1 MPQTVKLTEFTYA
14 RTAAPW
20 MTLPA
25 TQQPHWHAH
34 PEYDL
39 IAAELSGAL
48 PLVAHSEIREAKR
61 ALGLAALGEARVL
74 QLGDCAESFSDADP
88 ATTSRKV
95 RNVQRVAA
103 RLAERTGQ
111 QVARFGRMA
120 GQYAKPRS
128 SNFETVG
135 GIDLPSFRGELVNS
149 FEADVLA
156 RRHDPERMLKAYDAS
171 AVVIREVRA
180 HWMGSAEELAGGPW
194 VAHEA
199 LVLDYENPLIRV
211 DERTGEQ
218 FLTSTHFPWIGERT
232 RQLGNAHVSMFA
244 AIANPIG
251 VKVGPTADPETV
263 VRLCQ
268 LLDPHHTPGRL
279 TLIVRMG
286 REDIH
291 VALPPI
297 VRAVRRAGHPVVWLS
312 DPMHGNTVTAESG
325 QKTRHVTHII
335 EEATAFRHIIETAGE
350 HAAGLHL
357 EVAATDVT
365 ECVGG
370 PVPDEKAL
378 SERYETLCD
387 PRLNPEQALGVIDS
401 VF

>member
-1 MPQTVKLTEFTYA
+1 MPQTVKLTEFTSTRA
-14 RTAAPW
+14 AAPW

-25 TQQPHWHAH
+25 TQQPHWHHH
-34 PEYDL
+34 PDYDL
-39 IAAELSGAL
+39 IEAELSGAL

-74 QLGDCAESFSDADP
+74 QLGDCAESFSDVDP
-88 ATTSRKV
+88 VTTSGKV
-95 RNVQRVAA
+95 RNVQRLAS

-135 GIDLPSFRGELVNS
+135 GVDLPSFRGELVNS
-149 FEADVLA
+149 FEAENVA
-156 RRHDPERMLKAYDAS
+156 RRHDPERMLRAYDAS
-171 AVVIREVRA
+171 AAVLREVRT
-180 HWMGSAEELAGGPW
+180 HWSGSAEELAGGPW

-199 LVLDYENPLIRV
+199 LVLDYENALIRT

-232 RQLGNAHVSMFA
+232 RQLDHAHVSMFS

-263 VRLCQ
+263 VRLCR
-268 LLDPHHTPGRL
+268 LLDPRHTPGRL

-291 VALPPI
+291 VALAPI
-297 VRAVRRAGHPVVWLS
+297 VRAVRRAGHPVVWIS
-312 DPMHGNTVTAESG
+312 DPMHGNTVKAECG
-325 QKTRHVTHII
+325 QKTRFVSHII
-335 EEATAFRHIIETAGE
+335 EEATAFRHILETEGA

-370 PVPDEKAL
+370 SVPDELAL
-378 SERYETLCD
+378 SERYESLCD
-387 PRLNPEQALGVIDS
+387 PRLNPDQALGVIDS